1 MPTAAGDDLKSA
13 SQGGNKEHQIRPEPD
28 TEGRTAL
35 QSRPALAKKGAN
47 IMSINSK
54 VHELRELRQMA
65 EELEAEIETIE
76 DSIKEQ
82 MRAQGVDTLHGPDW
96 KVTWKPVTSSRLD
109 TSALKAELPEIAAR
123 YVRQTT
129 NRRFCLA

>member
-1 MPTAAGDDLKSA
+1 
-13 SQGGNKEHQIRPEPD
+13 
-28 TEGRTAL
+28 
-35 QSRPALAKKGAN
+35 
-47 IMSINSK
+47 MSINSK

-109 TSALKAELPEIAAR
+109 TSALKAEQIAAF
-123 YVRQTT
+123 VWHEKSSHIPATKQEDMEAQT
-129 NRRFCLA
+129 NHRGPVHSL

>member
-1 MPTAAGDDLKSA
+1 
-13 SQGGNKEHQIRPEPD
+13 
-28 TEGRTAL
+28 
-35 QSRPALAKKGAN
+35 
-47 IMSINSK
+47 MSINSK

-96 KVTWKPVTSSRLD
+96 NEKSSHI
-109 TSALKAELPEIAAR
+109 PAAK
-123 YVRQTT
+123 QEDME
-129 NRRFCLA
+129 A

>member
-1 MPTAAGDDLKSA
+1 
-13 SQGGNKEHQIRPEPD
+13 
-28 TEGRTAL
+28 
-35 QSRPALAKKGAN
+35 
-47 IMSINSK
+47 MSINSK

-82 MRAQGVDTLHGPDW
+82 MRAPGVDTLHGPDW